1 MRYVALLRG
10 INVGGKHRVEMKKLK
25 SLCEHL
31 GFTEVSTYIN
41 SGNLFF
47 NSPEKTVE
55 VKSKLQKS
63 LAREFYFEI
72 PLLVKTKKQIERI
85 TSAIPEDWQNDKEY
99 KVDVAYLFEDV
110 DNKGMIDELPFKRE
124 FVDMRYVEGAVFWK
138 VKRSEYN
145 KSQLNKIITSKL
157 YKGMTLR
164 NVNTA
169 RKLAELG

>member
-10 INVGGKHRVEMKKLK
+10 INVGGKHKVEMKKLK

-31 GFTEVSTYIN
+31 GLTEVSTYIN
-41 SGNLFF
+41 SGNLLF
-47 NSPEKTVE
+47 NFAENVGE
-55 VKSKLQKS
+55 VKKKLQKA
-63 LAREFYFEI
+63 LAKEFNFEI
-72 PLLVKTKKQIERI
+72 PLLVKTEKQIEGI
-85 TSAIPEDWQNDKEY
+85 ASAIPEDWQNDTEY

-110 DNKGMIDELPFKRE
+110 DNKSIIDELPFKRE

-157 YKGMTLR
+157 YKGMTVR

>member
-10 INVGGKHRVEMKKLK
+10 INVGGKHKVEMKKLK

-31 GFTEVSTYIN
+31 GFVDVSTYIN
-41 SGNLFF
+41 SGNLLF
-47 NSPEKTVE
+47 NSSENVDE
-55 VKSKLQKS
+55 VRKKLQKV
-63 LAREFYFEI
+63 LAQEFDFEI
-72 PLLVKTKKQIERI
+72 PLLVKTEKQIEKI
-85 TSAIPEDWQNDKEY
+85 ANAIPEGWQNDTDY
-99 KVDVAYLFEDV
+99 KVDVAYLFEGV
-110 DNKGMIDELPFKRE
+110 DSKGIIDELPFKRE

-145 KSQLNKIITSKL
+145 KSQLNKIIISKL
-157 YKGMTLR
+157 YKGMTVR